1 MGCEETGHWK
11 KWCPKANPSNK
22 NDTDGNSI
30 CFSGLNDLSTIPAIL
45 TEILENENFEYRSE
59 QKYTSVKKKLK
70 VK

>member
-1 MGCEETGHWK
+1 MT
-11 KWCPKANPSNK
+11 
-22 NDTDGNSI
+22 TDGNSI

-45 TEILENENFEYRSE
+45 TEILENENFEYKSE